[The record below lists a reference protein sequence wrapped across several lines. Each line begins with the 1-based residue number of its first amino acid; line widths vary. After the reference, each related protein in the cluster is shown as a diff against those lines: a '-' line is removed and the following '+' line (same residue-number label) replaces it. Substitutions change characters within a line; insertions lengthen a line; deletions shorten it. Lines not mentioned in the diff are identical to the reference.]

1 MKANGGV
8 TVIQRRIVLS
18 LLFFAV
24 ALLPARAQ
32 EADLTWKFKKDADF
46 YQEMKTETEQ
56 DMKVQGSTDVK
67 QKQSQTFYFKWTP
80 TEIDEKKNEVT
91 LKQKIVGLVM
101 SIEIGGS
108 KINYD
113 SREGKTAGSTN
124 PLNKFFEAL
133 NDAEFKI
140 VLDTKEM
147 KVKSIAG
154 QADFVTK
161 LSAANPQMKPLLEK
175 ILGEKALKD
184 MAEPMFAALPGA
196 KKKKGE
202 SWERTSDLDMGPI
215 GSYKTKYTYTYDG
228 PNMKKDEVIKVKTDL
243 TYKAPTGDASS
254 LPFRIKSATLKSTDG
269 GGDVVFD
276 PKAGWVASQK
286 LSLTLTGDLSIEIGQ
301 QTTDV
306 KLEQKQTTT
315 ITTTE
320 KNPIPEAP
328 KKP

>member
-1 MKANGGV
+1 V

-32 EADLTWKFKKDADF
+32 EADLTWKFKKDAKF
-46 YQEMKTETEQ
+46 YQEMKTETDQ

-67 QKQSQTFYFKWTP
+67 QKQSQTFYFEWTP
-80 TEIDEKKNEVT
+80 TEVDTAKNEVT
-91 LKQKIVGLVM
+91 LKQKIIGLVM

-113 SREGKTAGSTN
+113 SREKQPGSNN

-133 NDAEFKI
+133 NEAEFKLI
-140 VLDTKEM
+140 LDTKKME
-147 KVKSIAG
+147 VKSIAG
-154 QADFVTK
+154 QSEFVTK
-161 LSAANPQMKPLLEK
+161 LTTANPQMKSLLDK
-175 ILGEKALKD
+175 ILSEKALKD
-184 MAEPMFAALPGA
+184 MAEPMFAALPGV

-202 SWERTSDLDMGPI
+202 SWDRESTLDMGPI

-228 PNMKKDEVIKVKTDL
+228 ADMKKNEIIKVKTDL
-243 TYKAPTGDASS
+243 TYKAPAGDAAGN

-269 GGDVVFD
+269 GGDIVYD
-276 PKAGWVASQK
+276 PQHGWVASQK
-286 LSLTLTGDLSIEIGQ
+286 MSLTLTGDLSIEIGQ

-306 KLEQKQTTT
+306 KLEQKQSTT
-315 ITTTE
+315 ITTSE
-320 KNPIPEAP
+320 KNPLPETP
-328 KKP
+328 TKKP